1 MVVEER
7 LKSKLLYKIQLYLLK
22 VLPMI
27 IALAY
32 LLNTILSLNGIDIP
46 ALSYIAGMSIIPL
59 IFMYTS
65 SYVFRFCGYHRMFL
79 HYIVVNDIINIYDL
93 YVGIPLDNR
102 ELLNI
107 HVALAGLFLFL
118 ILYSYVKYN
127 KKANVIYNR

>member
-22 VLPMI
+22 VLPML

-102 ELLNI
+102 ELLNV

>member
-1 MVVEER
+1 MVVEEK

-22 VLPMI
+22 VLPI
-27 IALAY
+27 LIALAY

-65 SYVFRFCGYHRMFL
+65 SYIFRFCGYHRMFL

>member
-1 MVVEER
+1 MVVEEK

-22 VLPMI
+22 VLPML

-46 ALSYIAGMSIIPL
+46 ALSYIAGMSIMPL

-102 ELLNI
+102 ELLNV

>member
-1 MVVEER
+1 MVVEEK
-7 LKSKLLYKIQLYLLK
+7 LKNKLLYKIQLYLLK
-22 VLPMI
+22 VLPML

-65 SYVFRFCGYHRMFL
+65 SYVFRFCSYHRMFL